1 MPRDPLLRFV
11 AAVLVLLAAGAAAQP
26 PLAVPP
32 LTARV
37 MDATGTLTTAERSA
51 LENRLAALEARKG
64 SQFAVLLVPSVR
76 PETIEQ
82 YALRVVEHW
91 KLGRKGAD
99 DGLLLLVS
107 KDDRE
112 VRIEVGY
119 GLEGAIPDAT
129 ANRIIDEDIV
139 PRFKAADYAGGI
151 DAGVSRLIALVDGE
165 PLPSPAPL
173 VPIDIE
179 GLLPIVFALSLVGG
193 ALLRRSL
200 GQFPGALVTGALTG
214 AIVWLLVGI
223 LGVALFMALMAFV
236 VSLTGGGGGRWSS
249 GARGGLGGGFGG
261 GSLGGGGGF
270 GGGGGSFG
278 GGGASGRW

>member
-1 MPRDPLLRFV
+1 MGRALLLRCI
-11 AAVLVLLAAGAAAQP
+11 ATVLLLSTAVALAQP
-26 PLAVPP
+26 PVAMVP

-37 MDATGTLTTAERSA
+37 IDTTGTLTTVERSA

-91 KLGRKGAD
+91 KLGREGAD
-99 DGLLLLVS
+99 DGLLLLVA

-165 PLPSPAPL
+165 PLPSPAPEA
-173 VPIDIE
+173 PIGIE

-193 ALLRRSL
+193 TLLRRSL

-214 AIVWLLVGI
+214 AILWLLVGI

-236 VSLTGGGGGRWSS
+236 ISLTGGGGGRWSS